1 MFNMKKLK
9 VITLI
14 FAIVFFILFYYS
26 RNSESAINFER
37 FNLVAPGVLRTPD
50 ERFNNIAG
58 YSFKPNYLT
67 IGDTRIHYLDEG
79 PRNGE
84 IIFLLHGEP
93 AWSYLFRKVI
103 PTLTE
108 AGYRV
113 IAPDMVGFG
122 KSDKYIS
129 IDDYTHQ
136 MHVDKMTQLVRELD
150 LKDITAHLHDW
161 GGLVG
166 FRVIAEEPERFSRII
181 ASNTSLV
188 APGRGF
194 FRDLMTY
201 ISYPLFKLGIWFQGP
216 ATWEEF
222 IGGDGFTG
230 WIRYSR
236 YTDNIDIG
244 GIMQTLGN
252 VSDEERA
259 GYEAPYPN
267 ATYKAGAQIF
277 PYLIPSELRKNE
289 MAYREVFEKWNK
301 PFLIANSDNDPV
313 TSNNPRLAEMLKRVP
328 TAKEI
333 VIKGPGHFIQEE
345 AGPEYAQL
353 IIDFING
360 NPKSFEID
368 SISVNNK
375 DVL

>member
-1 MFNMKKLK
+1 MSRSLS
-9 VITLI
+9 VILLI
-14 FAIVFFILFYYS
+14 AAISIAFIFYLS
-26 RNSESAINFER
+26 NQKPEINYDR
-37 FNLVAPGVLRTPD
+37 FNLVSPGILRTPD
-50 ERFNNIAG
+50 DRFENLEDFP
-58 YSFKPNYLT
+58 FKANYLT

-84 IIFLLHGEP
+84 VIYLLHGEP
-93 AWSYLFRKVI
+93 AWSYLFRKMI
-103 PTLTE
+103 PVLVD

-129 IDDYTHQ
+129 VEDYTHQ
-136 MHVDKMTQLVRELD
+136 MHVDKMTQLIVELD
-150 LKDITAHLHDW
+150 LNNITAHVHDW

-166 FRVIAEEPERFSRII
+166 LRVVAEEPDRFSRII
-181 ASNTSLV
+181 ASNTSLI
-188 APGRGF
+188 ATGRGVLNDMF
-194 FRDLMTY
+194 SF
-201 ISYPLFKLGIWFQGP
+201 IAYPLFKFSIWFQGP

-230 WIRYSR
+230 WIRYSKS
-236 YTDNIDIG
+236 TDNIDVG
-244 GIMQTLGN
+244 GIMQTLGT
-252 VSDEERA
+252 VSASERV

-289 MAYREVFEKWNK
+289 KAYRDVFEKWDK

-313 TSNNPRLAEMLKRVP
+313 TSNNPRLVEMLKRVP
-328 TAKEI
+328 TAEEI

-360 NPKSFEID
+360 NPKGF
-368 SISVNNK
+368 SVEKKLDNFLN
-375 DVL
+375 LE

>member
-1 MFNMKKLK
+1 MNRLTVSII
-9 VITLI
+9 VIFVI
-14 FAIVFFILFYYS
+14 FMGFFQYS
-26 RNSESAINFER
+26 RNSNIEINYDR

-50 ERFNNIAG
+50 EKFDNIKD
-58 YSFKPNYLT
+58 YPFSPNYLT
-67 IGDTRIHYLDEG
+67 IGGTRIHYLDEG
-79 PRNGE
+79 PIDGK

-93 AWSYLFRKVI
+93 AWSYLFRKMI
-103 PTLTE
+103 PTLTA

-129 IDDYTHQ
+129 IDDYSHQ
-136 MHVDKMTQLVRELD
+136 MHVDKMVQLVRELD
-150 LKDITAHLHDW
+150 LKDVTAHLHDW

-166 FRVIAEEPERFSRII
+166 FRVIAEEPERFSGII
-181 ASNTSLV
+181 ASNTSLI

-194 FRDLMTY
+194 FRDLLSH
-201 ISYPLFKLGIWFQGP
+201 ISYPLFKLGIWIQGP

-236 YTDNIDIG
+236 YTDNIDVG

-333 VIKGPGHFIQEE
+333 LIKGPGHFIQEE

-360 NPKSFEID
+360 NPQSFEID
-368 SISVNNK
+368 SISGKNK
-375 DVL
+375 DIL

>member
-1 MFNMKKLK
+1 MKRFFVVFIIAF
-9 VITLI
+9 VILI
-14 FAIVFFILFYYS
+14 GFFQYS
-26 RNSESAINFER
+26 RNSSNEINYDR
-37 FNLVAPGVLRTPD
+37 FNLVAPGILRTPD
-50 ERFNNIAG
+50 ERFNGIKDYPFSA
-58 YSFKPNYLT
+58 NYLT

-79 PRNGE
+79 PVDGK
-84 IIFLLHGEP
+84 IIYLLHGEP
-93 AWSYLFRKVI
+93 AWSYLFRKMI
-103 PTLTE
+103 PTLTA

-129 IDDYTHQ
+129 IDDYSHQ
-136 MHVDKMTQLVRELD
+136 MHVDKMVQLVRELD
-150 LKDITAHLHDW
+150 LKDVTAHLHDW

-166 FRVIAEEPERFSRII
+166 FRVIAEEPERFSGII
-181 ASNTSLV
+181 ASNTSLI

-194 FRDLMTY
+194 FRDLLSH
-201 ISYPLFKLGIWFQGP
+201 ISYPLFKLGIWIQGP

-236 YTDNIDIG
+236 YTDNIDVG

-333 VIKGPGHFIQEE
+333 LIKGPGHFIQEE

-360 NPKSFEID
+360 NPQSFEID
-368 SISVNNK
+368 SISGNNK
-375 DVL
+375 DIL

>member
-1 MFNMKKLK
+1 MKKTFK
-9 VITLI
+9 FIIIPAVIVL
-14 FAIVFFILFYYS
+14 VFFQYS
-26 RNSESAINFER
+26 RNSDPEINYER
-37 FNLVAPGVLRTPD
+37 FKVVAPGVLRTPD
-50 ERFNNIAG
+50 ERFKDIID
-58 YSFKPNYLT
+58 YPFKPNYLT

-79 PRNGE
+79 SRNGE

-93 AWSYLFRKVI
+93 AWSYLFRKII
-103 PTLTE
+103 PTLTD

-129 IDDYTHQ
+129 IDDYSHQ
-136 MHVDKMTQLVRELD
+136 MHVDKITQLVRILD
-150 LKDITAHLHDW
+150 LNNVTAHLHDW

-166 FRVIAEEPERFSRII
+166 FRVIAEEPDRFSRII
-181 ASNTSLV
+181 SSNTSLI
-188 APGRGF
+188 APGHGF
-194 FRDLMTY
+194 FRNLMAY
-201 ISYPLFKLGIWFQGP
+201 ISYPLFKLSIWFQGP
-216 ATWEEF
+216 ASWEEF
-222 IGGDGFTG
+222 IGGKGFTG

-244 GIMQTLGN
+244 GVMQTLGN
-252 VSDEERA
+252 VNDAERM

-289 MAYREVFEKWNK
+289 KAYRDVFEKWNK

-313 TSNNPRLAEMLKRVP
+313 TSNNPRLVEMLKRVP
-328 TAKEI
+328 TAQEI
-333 VIKGPGHFIQEE
+333 VIEGPGHFIQEE

-360 NPKSFEID
+360 NPKGFTMGQKV
-368 SISVNNK
+368 ISK
-375 DVL
+375 EDIL

>member
-1 MFNMKKLK
+1 MKNFISTIV
-9 VITLI
+9 VIAVLAAGI
-14 FAIVFFILFYYS
+14 FLYL
-26 RNSESAINFER
+26 RNADVDVNYER
-37 FNLVAPGVLRTPD
+37 FNLVAPGVLRTPA
-50 ERFNNIAG
+50 ERFNNIVD
-58 YSFKPNYLT
+58 YPFKENYLI

-79 PRNGE
+79 PEDGE
-84 IIFLLHGEP
+84 IIYLLHGEP
-93 AWSYLFRKVI
+93 AWSYLFRKII

-129 IDDYTHQ
+129 IDDYSHQ
-136 MHVDKMTQLVRELD
+136 MHVDKMTQLIVKLD
-150 LKDITAHLHDW
+150 LKNITAHVHDW

-166 FRVIAEEPERFSRII
+166 LRVVAEEPDRFSRII
-181 ASNTSLV
+181 ASNTSLI

-194 FRDLMTY
+194 FRDLMSF
-201 ISYPLFKLGIWFQGP
+201 ISYPLFKLSIWFQGP

-222 IGGDGFTG
+222 IGGNGFTG

-236 YTDNIDIG
+236 YTDNIDVG

-252 VSDEERA
+252 VSDLERA

-289 MAYREVFEKWNK
+289 RAYRKVFERWDK

-313 TSNNPRLAEMLKRVP
+313 TGNNPRMVAMLKRIPSAQEV
-328 TAKEI
+328 
-333 VIKGPGHFIQEE
+333 VIRGPGHFLQEE

-360 NPKSFEID
+360 NPKGFTMNRKV
-368 SISVNNK
+368 ISK
-375 DVL
+375 EDIL

>member
-1 MFNMKKLK
+1 MKKFFVVFIIAF
-9 VITLI
+9 VILI
-14 FAIVFFILFYYS
+14 GFFQYS
-26 RNSESAINFER
+26 RNSSNEINYDR
-37 FNLVAPGVLRTPD
+37 FNLVAPGILRTPD
-50 ERFNNIAG
+50 ERFNDIKDYPFSA
-58 YSFKPNYLT
+58 NYLT

-79 PRNGE
+79 PVDGK
-84 IIFLLHGEP
+84 IIYLLHGEP
-93 AWSYLFRKVI
+93 AWSYLFRKMI
-103 PTLTE
+103 PTLTA

-129 IDDYTHQ
+129 IDDYSHQ
-136 MHVDKMTQLVRELD
+136 MHVDKMVQLVRELD
-150 LKDITAHLHDW
+150 LKDVTAHLHDW

-166 FRVIAEEPERFSRII
+166 FRVIAEEPERFSGII
-181 ASNTSLV
+181 ASNTSLI

-194 FRDLMTY
+194 FRDLLSH
-201 ISYPLFKLGIWFQGP
+201 ISYPLFKLGIWIQGP

-236 YTDNIDIG
+236 YTDNIDVG

-333 VIKGPGHFIQEE
+333 LIKGPGHFIQEE

-360 NPKSFEID
+360 NPQSFEID
-368 SISVNNK
+368 SISGNNK
-375 DVL
+375 DIL

>member
-1 MFNMKKLK
+1 
-9 VITLI
+9 
-14 FAIVFFILFYYS
+14 
-26 RNSESAINFER
+26 
-37 FNLVAPGVLRTPD
+37 
-50 ERFNNIAG
+50 
-58 YSFKPNYLT
+58 
-67 IGDTRIHYLDEG
+67 
-79 PRNGE
+79 
-84 IIFLLHGEP
+84 
-93 AWSYLFRKVI
+93 
-103 PTLTE
+103 
-108 AGYRV
+108 
-113 IAPDMVGFG
+113 MVGFG

-129 IDDYTHQ
+129 IDDYSHQ
-136 MHVDKMTQLVRELD
+136 MHVDKMVHLVRELD
-150 LKDITAHLHDW
+150 LKDVTAHLHDW

-181 ASNTSLV
+181 ASNTSLI

-194 FRDLMTY
+194 LRDLLSH
-201 ISYPLFKLGIWFQGP
+201 ISYPLFKLSIWIQGP

-236 YTDNIDIG
+236 YTDNIDVG

-333 VIKGPGHFIQEE
+333 LIKGPGHFIQEE

-360 NPKSFEID
+360 NPQSFEID
-368 SISVNNK
+368 SISGNNK
-375 DVL
+375 DIL

>member
-1 MFNMKKLK
+1 MKRFFVVFIIAF
-9 VITLI
+9 VIFI
-14 FAIVFFILFYYS
+14 GFFQYS
-26 RNSESAINFER
+26 RNSSNEINYDR
-37 FNLVAPGVLRTPD
+37 FNLVAPGILRTPD
-50 ERFNNIAG
+50 ERFNGIKDYPFSA
-58 YSFKPNYLT
+58 NYLT

-79 PRNGE
+79 PIDGK

-93 AWSYLFRKVI
+93 AWSYLFRKMI
-103 PTLTE
+103 PTLTA

-129 IDDYTHQ
+129 IDDYSHQ
-136 MHVDKMTQLVRELD
+136 MHVDKMVQLVRELD
-150 LKDITAHLHDW
+150 LKDVTAHLHDW

-166 FRVIAEEPERFSRII
+166 FRVIAEEPERFSGII
-181 ASNTSLV
+181 ASNTSLI

-194 FRDLMTY
+194 FRDLLSH
-201 ISYPLFKLGIWFQGP
+201 ISYPLFKLGIWIQGP

-236 YTDNIDIG
+236 YTDNIDVG

-333 VIKGPGHFIQEE
+333 LIKGPGHFIQEE

-360 NPKSFEID
+360 NPQSFEID
-368 SISVNNK
+368 SISGNNK
-375 DVL
+375 DIL

>member
-1 MFNMKKLK
+1 MKRFFVVFIVAF
-9 VITLI
+9 VILI
-14 FAIVFFILFYYS
+14 GFFQYS
-26 RNSESAINFER
+26 RNSNNEINYDR
-37 FNLVAPGVLRTPD
+37 FNLVAPGILRTPD
-50 ERFNNIAG
+50 ERFNGIKDYPFSA
-58 YSFKPNYLT
+58 NYLT

-79 PRNGE
+79 PKDGK
-84 IIFLLHGEP
+84 IIYLLHGEP
-93 AWSYLFRKVI
+93 AWSYLFRKMI
-103 PTLTE
+103 PTLTA

-129 IDDYTHQ
+129 IDDYSHQ
-136 MHVDKMTQLVRELD
+136 MHVDKMVQLVRELD
-150 LKDITAHLHDW
+150 LKDVTAHLHDW

-166 FRVIAEEPERFSRII
+166 FRVIAEEPERFSGII
-181 ASNTSLV
+181 ASNTSLI

-194 FRDLMTY
+194 LRDLLSH
-201 ISYPLFKLGIWFQGP
+201 ISYPLFKLGIWIQGP

-236 YTDNIDIG
+236 YTDNIDVG

-333 VIKGPGHFIQEE
+333 LIKGPGHFIQEE

-360 NPKSFEID
+360 NPQSFEID
-368 SISVNNK
+368 SISGNNK
-375 DVL
+375 VIL

>member
-1 MFNMKKLK
+1 MKR
-9 VITLI
+9 
-14 FAIVFFILFYYS
+14 FFIVFIIAFVILIGFFQYS
-26 RNSESAINFER
+26 RNSSNEINYDR
-37 FNLVAPGVLRTPD
+37 FNLVAPGILRTPD
-50 ERFNNIAG
+50 ERFNDIKDYPFSA
-58 YSFKPNYLT
+58 NYLT

-79 PRNGE
+79 PVDGK
-84 IIFLLHGEP
+84 IIYLLHGEP
-93 AWSYLFRKVI
+93 AWSYLFRKMI
-103 PTLTE
+103 PTLTA

-129 IDDYTHQ
+129 IDDYSHQ
-136 MHVDKMTQLVRELD
+136 MHVDKMVQLVRELD
-150 LKDITAHLHDW
+150 LKDVTAHLHDW

-166 FRVIAEEPERFSRII
+166 FRVIAEEPERFSGII
-181 ASNTSLV
+181 ASNTSLI

-194 FRDLMTY
+194 FRDLLSH
-201 ISYPLFKLGIWFQGP
+201 ISYPLFKLGIWIQGP

-236 YTDNIDIG
+236 YTDNIDVG

-267 ATYKAGAQIF
+267 ATYKAGPQIF

-333 VIKGPGHFIQEE
+333 LIKGPGHFIQEE

-360 NPKSFEID
+360 NPQSFEID
-368 SISVNNK
+368 SISGNNK
-375 DVL
+375 DIL

>member
-1 MFNMKKLK
+1 MKRFF
-9 VITLI
+9 VVFI
-14 FAIVFFILFYYS
+14 IVFVILIGFFQYS
-26 RNSESAINFER
+26 RNSNIEINYDR

-50 ERFNNIAG
+50 ERFDNIKD
-58 YSFKPNYLT
+58 YPFSSNYLT

-79 PRNGE
+79 PADGK
-84 IIFLLHGEP
+84 IIYLLHGEP
-93 AWSYLFRKVI
+93 AWSYLFRKMI
-103 PTLTE
+103 PTLTA

-129 IDDYTHQ
+129 IDDYSHQ
-136 MHVDKMTQLVRELD
+136 MHVDKMVQLVRELD
-150 LKDITAHLHDW
+150 LKDVTAHLHDW

-166 FRVIAEEPERFSRII
+166 FRVIAEEPERFSGII
-181 ASNTSLV
+181 ASNTSLI

-194 FRDLMTY
+194 LRDLLSH
-201 ISYPLFKLGIWFQGP
+201 ISYPLFKLGIWIQGP

-236 YTDNIDIG
+236 YTDNIDVG

-333 VIKGPGHFIQEE
+333 LIKGPGHFIQEE

-360 NPKSFEID
+360 NPQSFEID
-368 SISVNNK
+368 SISSSNK
-375 DVL
+375 DIL

>member
-1 MFNMKKLK
+1 MKRFFVVFIVAF
-9 VITLI
+9 VILI
-14 FAIVFFILFYYS
+14 GFFQYL
-26 RNSESAINFER
+26 RNSNNEINYDR
-37 FNLVAPGVLRTPD
+37 FNLVAPGILRTPD
-50 ERFNNIAG
+50 ERFNGIKD
-58 YSFKPNYLT
+58 YPFSENYLT

-79 PRNGE
+79 PADGK
-84 IIFLLHGEP
+84 IIYLLHGEP
-93 AWSYLFRKVI
+93 AWSYLFRKMI
-103 PTLTE
+103 PTLTA

-129 IDDYTHQ
+129 IDDYSHQ
-136 MHVDKMTQLVRELD
+136 MHVDKMVQLVRELD
-150 LKDITAHLHDW
+150 LKDVTAHLHDW

-181 ASNTSLV
+181 ASNTSLI

-194 FRDLMTY
+194 FRDLLSH
-201 ISYPLFKLGIWFQGP
+201 ISYPLFKLGIWIQGP

-236 YTDNIDIG
+236 YTDNIDVG

-333 VIKGPGHFIQEE
+333 LIKGPGHFIQEE

-360 NPKSFEID
+360 NPQSFEID
-368 SISVNNK
+368 SISGNNK
-375 DVL
+375 DIL

>member
-1 MFNMKKLK
+1 MKRFFVVFIIAF
-9 VITLI
+9 VILI
-14 FAIVFFILFYYS
+14 GFFQYS
-26 RNSESAINFER
+26 RNSNNEINYDR
-37 FNLVAPGVLRTPD
+37 FNLVAPGILRTPD
-50 ERFNNIAG
+50 ERFNGIKDYPFSA
-58 YSFKPNYLT
+58 NYLT

-79 PRNGE
+79 PIDGK

-93 AWSYLFRKVI
+93 AWSYLFRKMI
-103 PTLTE
+103 PTLTA

-129 IDDYTHQ
+129 IEDYSHQ
-136 MHVDKMTQLVRELD
+136 MHVDKMVQLVRKLN
-150 LKDITAHLHDW
+150 LKDVTAHLHDW

-166 FRVIAEEPERFSRII
+166 FRVIAEEPERFSGII
-181 ASNTSLV
+181 ASNTSLI

-194 FRDLMTY
+194 LRDLLSH
-201 ISYPLFKLGIWFQGP
+201 ISYPLFKLGIWIQGP

-236 YTDNIDIG
+236 YTDNIDVG

-313 TSNNPRLAEMLKRVP
+313 TRNNPRLTEMLKRVP
-328 TAKEI
+328 TAQEI

-360 NPKSFEID
+360 KPQSFEID
-368 SISVNNK
+368 SISGNNK
-375 DVL
+375 DIL

>member
-1 MFNMKKLK
+1 MKRFFVVFIIAF
-9 VITLI
+9 VIFI
-14 FAIVFFILFYYS
+14 GFFQYS
-26 RNSESAINFER
+26 RNSNNEINYDR
-37 FNLVAPGVLRTPD
+37 FNLVAPGILRTPD
-50 ERFNNIAG
+50 ERFNGIKD
-58 YSFKPNYLT
+58 YPFSSNYLN

-79 PRNGE
+79 PVDGK
-84 IIFLLHGEP
+84 IIYLLHGEP
-93 AWSYLFRKVI
+93 AWSYLFRKMI
-103 PTLTE
+103 PTLTA

-129 IDDYTHQ
+129 IDDYSHQ
-136 MHVDKMTQLVRELD
+136 MHVDKMVQLVRELD
-150 LKDITAHLHDW
+150 LKDVTAHLHDW

-166 FRVIAEEPERFSRII
+166 FRVIAEEPERFSGII
-181 ASNTSLV
+181 ASNTSLI

-194 FRDLMTY
+194 LRDLLSH
-201 ISYPLFKLGIWFQGP
+201 ISYPLFKLGIWIQGP

-236 YTDNIDIG
+236 YTDNIDVG

-333 VIKGPGHFIQEE
+333 LIKGPGHFIQEE

-360 NPKSFEID
+360 NPQSFEID
-368 SISVNNK
+368 SISGKNK
-375 DVL
+375 DIL

>member
-1 MFNMKKLK
+1 MSRSLS
-9 VITLI
+9 VILLI
-14 FAIVFFILFYYS
+14 AAISIAFIFYLS
-26 RNSESAINFER
+26 NQKPEINYDR
-37 FNLVAPGVLRTPD
+37 FNLVSPGILRTPD
-50 ERFNNIAG
+50 DRFENLEDFP
-58 YSFKPNYLT
+58 FKANYLT

-79 PRNGE
+79 PKNGE
-84 IIFLLHGEP
+84 VIYLLHGEP
-93 AWSYLFRKVI
+93 AWSYLFRKMI
-103 PTLTE
+103 PVLVD

-129 IDDYTHQ
+129 VENYTHQ
-136 MHVDKMTQLVRELD
+136 MHVDKMTQLIVELD
-150 LKDITAHLHDW
+150 LNNITAHVHDW

-166 FRVIAEEPERFSRII
+166 LRVVAEEPDRFSRII
-181 ASNTSLV
+181 ASNTSLITS
-188 APGRGF
+188 GRGVLNDMF
-194 FRDLMTY
+194 SF
-201 ISYPLFKLGIWFQGP
+201 IAYPLFKFSIWFQGP

-230 WIRYSR
+230 WIRYSKS
-236 YTDNIDIG
+236 TDNIDVG
-244 GIMQTLGN
+244 GIMQTLGT
-252 VSDEERA
+252 VSTSERA

-289 MAYREVFEKWNK
+289 QAYRDVFEKWDK

-313 TSNNPRLAEMLKRVP
+313 TSNNPRLVDMLKRVP
-328 TAKEI
+328 TAEEI

-360 NPKSFEID
+360 NPKGFAMEKKLD
-368 SISVNNK
+368 NFLRL
-375 DVL
+375 D

>member
-1 MFNMKKLK
+1 MSRSLS
-9 VITLI
+9 VILLI
-14 FAIVFFILFYYS
+14 VAISIAFIFYLS
-26 RNSESAINFER
+26 NQKPEINYDR
-37 FNLVAPGVLRTPD
+37 FNLVSPGILRTPD
-50 ERFNNIAG
+50 DRFENLEDFP
-58 YSFKPNYLT
+58 FKANYLT

-84 IIFLLHGEP
+84 VIYLLHGEP
-93 AWSYLFRKVI
+93 AWSYLFRKMI
-103 PTLTE
+103 PVLVD

-129 IDDYTHQ
+129 VEDYTHQ
-136 MHVDKMTQLVRELD
+136 MHVDKMTQLIVELD
-150 LKDITAHLHDW
+150 LNNITAHVHDW

-166 FRVIAEEPERFSRII
+166 LRVVAEEPDRFSRII
-181 ASNTSLV
+181 ASNTSLI
-188 APGRGF
+188 ATGRGVLNDMF
-194 FRDLMTY
+194 SF
-201 ISYPLFKLGIWFQGP
+201 IAYPLFKFAIWFQGP

-222 IGGDGFTG
+222 IGGSGFTG
-230 WIRYSR
+230 WIRYSKS
-236 YTDNIDIG
+236 TDNIDVG
-244 GIMQTLGN
+244 GIMQTLGT
-252 VSDEERA
+252 VSASERV

-289 MAYREVFEKWNK
+289 KAYRDVFEKWDK

-313 TSNNPRLAEMLKRVP
+313 TSNNPRLVEMLKRVP
-328 TAKEI
+328 TAEEI

-360 NPKSFEID
+360 NPKGF
-368 SISVNNK
+368 SVEKKLDNFLNL
-375 DVL
+375 D

>member
-1 MFNMKKLK
+1 MSRSLS
-9 VITLI
+9 VTLLI
-14 FAIVFFILFYYS
+14 AAISIAFVFYLS
-26 RNSESAINFER
+26 NQKPEINYDR
-37 FNLVAPGVLRTPD
+37 FNLVSPGILRTPD
-50 ERFNNIAG
+50 DRFENLEDFP
-58 YSFKPNYLT
+58 FKANYLT

-84 IIFLLHGEP
+84 VIYLLHGEP
-93 AWSYLFRKVI
+93 AWSYLFRKMI
-103 PTLTE
+103 PVLVDS
-108 AGYRV
+108 GYRV

-129 IDDYTHQ
+129 VEDYTHQ
-136 MHVDKMTQLVRELD
+136 MHVDKMTQLIVELD
-150 LKDITAHLHDW
+150 LNNITAHVHDW

-166 FRVIAEEPERFSRII
+166 LRVVAEEPNRFSRII
-181 ASNTSLV
+181 ASNTSLI
-188 APGRGF
+188 ATGRGVLNDMF
-194 FRDLMTY
+194 SF
-201 ISYPLFKLGIWFQGP
+201 IAYPLFKFSIWFQGP

-230 WIRYSR
+230 WIRYSKS
-236 YTDNIDIG
+236 TDNIDVG
-244 GIMQTLGN
+244 GIMQTLGT
-252 VSDEERA
+252 VSASERV

-289 MAYREVFEKWNK
+289 KAYRDVFEKWDK

-313 TSNNPRLAEMLKRVP
+313 TSNNPRLVEMLKRVP
-328 TAKEI
+328 TAEEI

-360 NPKSFEID
+360 NPKGF
-368 SISVNNK
+368 SVEKKLDNFLNL
-375 DVL
+375 D